1 MSDTPPDEPAVHPL
15 DNPETRWRT
24 VKALLITAPFIFVG
38 CYLLAWVQGAEL
50 RVSVLIAAVGAAMSL
65 GAALAIHVMGS
76 KSWMA
81 LVALKLA
88 LLFVKR

>member
-24 VKALLITAPFIFVG
+24 VKALLITAPFLFVG

-50 RVSVLIAAVGAAMSL
+50 RFSLLIATVGASMSL
-65 GAALAIHVMGS
+65 AAALAIYVMGS

>member
-1 MSDTPPDEPAVHPL
+1 MSDTPPDEPATHSL
-15 DNPETRWRT
+15 DDPEARWRT
-24 VKALLITAPFIFVG
+24 VKALLIAAPFVFVG

-50 RVSVLIAAVGAAMSL
+50 RFSVLIAAVGGGMSL
-65 GAALAIHVMGS
+65 AAALVIHFMGS